1 MMTMQAGMKNMR
13 MGGMPVMGAGQGGQG
28 AASSEPQRL
37 VDPKIKSICRDF
49 GIDDDT
55 CGKLHDAMKDRE
67 EFDEDVQA
75 LHKVMERATRGGKK
89 PLEAMLT
96 QIRAIKAGRFAGK
109 DLLDPDIWAFIE
121 KYNLDDRVIFRLIQ
135 TMKGRPG
142 KRKETLRALDERLDN
157 AQQPTGLGLLVR
169 LLEGL
174 EESGRLPSPPRRLGG
189 SGRFHATGTFL
200 HPRTDGGR
208 DGGRDDGR
216 DAGRD
221 RPRSRPRRSR
231 SRGRGYHSW

>member
-1 MMTMQAGMKNMR
+1 MGGMSGMR
-13 MGGMPVMGAGQGGQG
+13 MGAGSMPGMAAGQAGQG
-28 AASSEPQRL
+28 AAPAEPRL
-37 VDPKIKSICRDF
+37 VDPKVKSICRDF

-75 LHKVMERATRGGKK
+75 LYKVMERATRGGKK

-109 DLLDPDIWAFIE
+109 DLLDADTWAFIE
-121 KYNLDDRVIFRLIQ
+121 KYNLDDRVICRLIQ
-135 TMKGRPG
+135 TMKSRPG

-157 AQQPTGLGLLVR
+157 AQHPTQPSGLGLLVR

-174 EESGRLPSPPRRLGG
+174 EETGRLPSPPRRLGG
-189 SGRFHATGTFL
+189 SGRFVATGTFL
-200 HPRTDGGR
+200 HPRGDN
-208 DGGRDDGR
+208 D
-216 DAGRD
+216 GRD

-231 SRGRGYHSW
+231 SRGRGYHSR